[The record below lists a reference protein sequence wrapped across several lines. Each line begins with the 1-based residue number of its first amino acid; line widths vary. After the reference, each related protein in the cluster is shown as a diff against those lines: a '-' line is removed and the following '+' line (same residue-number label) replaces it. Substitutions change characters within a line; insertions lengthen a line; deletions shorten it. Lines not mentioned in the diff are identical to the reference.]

1 MQLDYSPK
9 NLTNW
14 GYNESRFDLS
24 INQGCVLYK
33 LFLRAFPQWFKP
45 DSIYAHYPMT
55 IPSENRNIMKNLG
68 RESHYSYDRPAFIP
82 PRVNL
87 VSYPNVK
94 LVLEQQK
101 DFRVVWGDATAFVFG
116 KGGYDFMLSGDTERH
131 SKQRETMSKALYQDK
146 WHQAVKDFYED
157 ITLRLLQEKSC
168 KIAGINQVDI
178 TRE

>member
-1 MQLDYSPK
+1 
-9 NLTNW
+9 
-14 GYNESRFDLS
+14 
-24 INQGCVLYK
+24 
-33 LFLRAFPQWFKP
+33 
-45 DSIYAHYPMT
+45 
-55 IPSENRNIMKNLG
+55 MKDLG
-68 RESHYSYDRPAFIP
+68 RESDYSYDRPTFIP

-116 KGGYDFMLSGDTERH
+116 KGGYDFMLSGDTARH
-131 SKQRETMSKALYQDK
+131 SKQRETMSKSLYQDQ
-146 WHQAVKDFYED
+146 WHKAVKEFYED
-157 ITLRLLQEKSC
+157 VTLHLLQEKSC